1 MRKRRCASRKRWRNS
16 IRNIRLRFILKLR
29 MNQIPI
35 CRTRTIRSDRISPKL
50 KKATALRSSN
60 SPAIKDREEAVEE
73 VLHRDGSKLVSP
85 AEDNRHHKTLDLKEI
100 VRAIKITDTI
110 KKIVGRGM
118 MMVVQGISSRMTE
131 AARGSISIKIME
143 VSSTIMKEVR
153 IIKVAPH
160 Q

>member
-1 MRKRRCASRKRWRNS
+1 
-16 IRNIRLRFILKLR
+16 

-35 CRTRTIRSDRISPKL
+35 CRTRTIRSDRISPKP

-85 AEDNRHHKTLDLKEI
+85 AEDNRHQTLDHKEI
-100 VRAIKITDTI
+100 VKAIKIPDTI

-153 IIKVAPH
+153 TIKEAPH
-160 Q
+160 R